1 MWPSGQ
7 RIGHTVQRSR
17 VLVPLRSLAAFVLGR
32 SEFTSSARLVN
43 SQLHFSVIL
52 RPRVLVWSRESN
64 PRLHV
69 LQSSAPLTE
78 LVLTR

>member
-7 RIGHTVQRSR
+7 CVGHIVQRSQ
-17 VLVPLRSLAAFVLGR
+17 VLVPLLSLPGFVLGR
-32 SEFTSSARLVN
+32 PVFKSSATLVN

-52 RPRVLVWSRESN
+52 RPLVLVRSRESN
-64 PRLHV
+64 PRLHA